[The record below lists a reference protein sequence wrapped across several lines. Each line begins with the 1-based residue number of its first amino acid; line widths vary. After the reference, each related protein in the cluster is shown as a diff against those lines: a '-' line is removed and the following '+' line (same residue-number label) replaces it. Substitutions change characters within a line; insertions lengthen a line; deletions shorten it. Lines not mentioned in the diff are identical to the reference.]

1 MLQKKSQEAAE
12 ESAVEKGMEK
22 AMQKSVEEKAMQ
34 KSVEKAM
41 QKSVEKDM
49 QKEAAKA
56 TTTLIE
62 ISVDGSSPMVPM
74 RRALA
79 MSSPF
84 AEGSHQLSAFGAERV
99 GPGTSFRSNFLLG
112 ISSPQVPSSSGSK
125 MRTMASTSSGPPDMG
140 QKLQTEMDKD
150 SNQFGFAIVIE
161 EDGIRENLSEM
172 H

>member
-12 ESAVEKGMEK
+12 ESAVEKGVEK

-34 KSVEKAM
+34 KGVEKPM
-41 QKSVEKDM
+41 QKSVEEKATQKGVEKDM

-56 TTTLIE
+56 TTTLIDL
-62 ISVDGSSPMVPM
+62 SVDGSSPMVPM

-112 ISSPQVPSSSGSK
+112 IS
-125 MRTMASTSSGPPDMG
+125 
-140 QKLQTEMDKD
+140 
-150 SNQFGFAIVIE
+150 
-161 EDGIRENLSEM
+161 
-172 H
+172 

>member
-1 MLQKKSQEAAE
+1 
-12 ESAVEKGMEK
+12 
-22 AMQKSVEEKAMQ
+22 
-34 KSVEKAM
+34 
-41 QKSVEKDM
+41 M

-84 AEGSHQLSAFGAERV
+84 AESSHQLSAFGAESV

-112 ISSPQVPSSSGSK
+112 SSSPQVPSSSGSK
-125 MRTMASTSSGPPDMG
+125 VRTRASTSSGPPDKG
-140 QKLQTEMDKD
+140 QKLQSEMDKD

-161 EDGIRENLSEM
+161 EDGKDDCCASTPVHLIPCAGTPAQAMPWTLSTKSLTPLFGALDCCYKKM
-172 H
+172 MVNGSTIY